1 MVAALYFASFS
12 ASSDVSVCW
21 EKSIST
27 PTCRHAPFFFFAVDG
42 EYPGTKPRDVIS
54 LSAQVNSLEGVI
66 GDAALLSAQEEALK
80 EWKSR
85 VIGTE
90 SPAHQFPGAAG
101 GKEQVGKKRAQWGR
115 LENTLQLI
123 NSPNFFNKQAE

>member
-27 PTCRHAPFFFFAVDG
+27 PTCRHAPFSLQSTVNIRR
-42 EYPGTKPRDVIS
+42 EM
-54 LSAQVNSLEGVI
+54 LSAYQRRLTASRGLLVTR
-66 GDAALLSAQEEALK
+66 LSAQEEALK

-115 LENTLQLI
+115 LENTLKLI

>member
-1 MVAALYFASFS
+1 M
-12 ASSDVSVCW
+12 
-21 EKSIST
+21 
-27 PTCRHAPFFFFAVDG
+27 
-42 EYPGTKPRDVIS
+42 
-54 LSAQVNSLEGVI
+54 LSAYQRRLTASRGLLVTR
-66 GDAALLSAQEEALK
+66 LSAQEEALK

-115 LENTLQLI
+115 LENTLKLI

>member
-1 MVAALYFASFS
+1 MPS
-12 ASSDVSVCW
+12 C
-21 EKSIST
+21 
-27 PTCRHAPFFFFAVDG
+27 PPFFFVVAVDG

-66 GDAALLSAQEEALK
+66 GDAALLSAREEALK
-80 EWKSR
+80 EWKGR
-85 VIGTE
+85 VVGTE